1 MWDWEPAFSCLFFPI
16 FVQFSFHQYFQEWN
30 FSSKIFQ
37 EPFKLECSYLVC
49 RLMMTCCIVGS
60 GTSLLLLTLPCICQI
75 FFPSILWRMTFFIK
89 DFSTT
94 MHTRMLIFCMQIDDD
109 LFYHGIVNHPYPA
122 YSSCICPF
130 FFPSLLWIMR
140 FFNTDFSAT
149 MQAGIIIF
157 AILVH
162 SCCTMGL
169 RISLLLLI
177 LPCILLISFSPYFE

>member
-1 MWDWEPAFSCLFFPI
+1 MHYC
-16 FVQFSFHQYFQEWN
+16 
-30 FSSKIFQ
+30 
-37 EPFKLECSYLVC
+37 
-49 RLMMTCCIVGS
+49 MVGLR
-60 GTSLLLLTLPCICQI
+60 TSLLLLILPSICSIFFPFILWGMKYFVKDFSTTMQARILTFDDLLYCWIGSHPSPLILPCIFPI
-75 FFPSILWRMTFFIK
+75 FFPSILWRMTLFIK

-94 MHTRMLIFCMQIDDD
+94 MHTRLLIFVMQIDDD
-109 LFYHGIVNHPYPA
+109 LFYHGIENHPSPA

-149 MQAGIIIF
+149 MQARIIIF
-157 AILVH
+157 ANLVH

-177 LPCILLISFSPYFE
+177 LPCIWFSFSPYFE